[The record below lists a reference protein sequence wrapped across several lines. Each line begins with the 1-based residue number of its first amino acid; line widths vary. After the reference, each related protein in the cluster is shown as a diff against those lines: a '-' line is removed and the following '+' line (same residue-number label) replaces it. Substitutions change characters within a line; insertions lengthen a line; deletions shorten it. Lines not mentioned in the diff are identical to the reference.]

1 MIRTNGSAAT
11 TTPTPPKD
19 STSTKTRTKPRAQQ
33 KSKRPGAG
41 LTGSSEGKR
50 KASVILEVLGGLRT
64 PTSASTVLGIS
75 IQAYYLLEIRA
86 LQGLLA
92 AVDAPPGRGGRPSPD
107 GALRRAVADRD
118 RLEREL
124 LRAQALLRVAQRS
137 IGLPPPQPTA
147 KASKGA
153 QGKSK
158 TTRKPTIRGRRAAQ
172 ALRDAASEPDPDT
185 TPSDTEVTPPIAP
198 G

>member
-1 MIRTNGSAAT
+1 VIRTNGSAT
-11 TTPTPPKD
+11 TTTATSPKD
-19 STSTKTRTKPRAQQ
+19 STSAKTRTKPRAPQ

-41 LTGSSEGKR
+41 LTGSPEGKR

-86 LQGLLA
+86 LQGLVA

-107 GALRRAVADRD
+107 GPLRRAVADRD

-137 IGLPPPQPTA
+137 IGLPPPQPTP

-153 QGKSK
+153 KGKSK
-158 TTRKPTIRGRRAAQ
+158 ATRKPTIRGRRAAQ
-172 ALRDAASEPDPDT
+172 ALRDAASEPDPETPPSDIEITPPT
-185 TPSDTEVTPPIAP
+185 TPV
-198 G
+198 